1 MKPKNAKLVVI
12 IAETAIEEQVIHLI
26 KSLGIS
32 GYLVYHGITGGG
44 DSGIWA
50 GFDGI
55 GIFGDNFRIE
65 TLVFEEEQANLI
77 MDEVCRHFFKQ
88 FAGLAYT
95 SDIKIVCTD
104 KLPGKS

>member
-1 MKPKNAKLVVI
+1 MKPINAKLVVI

-32 GYLVYHGITGGG
+32 GYLVYHGITGKG
-44 DSGIWA
+44 DKGVWA

-65 TLVFEEEQANLI
+65 TLVFEEAQANLI
-77 MDEVCRHFFKQ
+77 MDEVYSHFFKQ
-88 FAGLAYT
+88 FAGIVYT
-95 SDIKIVCTD
+95 SDIKIVCND
-104 KLPGKS
+104 LPPGIK